1 MLSFSSFSS
10 FCWSV
15 YCCAHCDHPVYGTTV
30 HPIRCTAP
38 NAPAES
44 GASTGSGAQCTGYG
58 TTAPDPVHCTECPRR
73 IRCGAQ
79 DLERS
84 APDMAPLNPI
94 RRTAPDVAAP
104 TSGAPDMTTES
115 GAVTGSGAQRTGYGT
130 TEPDPVHRTGCGSS
144 HIRCTGYDY
153 HIRCTGSD
161 TVISGAR
168 HRIKPISG
176 ALDLAC
182 GSPWIGLD
190 SKSMPGLKRVF

>member
-15 YCCAHCDHPVYGTTV
+15 LRALRSSCVWHHCAPDPVHRTEC
-30 HPIRCTAP
+30 PRRIRCY
-38 NAPAES
+38 
-44 GASTGSGAQCTGYG
+44 STGSGAQCTGYG

-182 GSPWIGLD
+182 RR
-190 SKSMPGLKRVF
+190 LKRCSSNLRQ